1 MDTKKHLQ
9 VVLTIITRGEDA
21 CSRKCPFMTVGSPD
35 FYCILFDK
43 ELVVDPTASYDEK
56 SQRFGELRVY
66 RSEDCVSSKCVDIP
80 DKGV

>member
-1 MDTKKHLQ
+1 
-9 VVLTIITRGEDA
+9 
-21 CSRKCPFMTVGSPD
+21 MTVGSPD

-43 ELVVDPTASYDEK
+43 ELVFDPTASYDEK